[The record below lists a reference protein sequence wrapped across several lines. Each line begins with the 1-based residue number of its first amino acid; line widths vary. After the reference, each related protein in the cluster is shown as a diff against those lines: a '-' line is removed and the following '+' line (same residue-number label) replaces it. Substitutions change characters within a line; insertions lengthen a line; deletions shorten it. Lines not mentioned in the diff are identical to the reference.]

1 MTNKE
6 VKRIIKERVRF
17 DSVSVRKDVLICKQG
32 YFYHNGQSV
41 EKLARA
47 IKYVLPQ
54 VEILETHDYFKA
66 WPADSYMEVR
76 CRFVP
81 NATKR

>member
-1 MTNKE
+1 MNE
-6 VKRIIKERVRF
+6 IMWW
-17 DSVSVRKDVLICKQG
+17 G
-32 YFYHNGQSV
+32 YLHQNGWSV
-41 EKLARA
+41 EKLAQA

-54 VEILETHDYFKA
+54 VEILEEHDYFKQ

-81 NATKR
+81 NATR

>member
-6 VKRIIKERVRF
+6 VKRIIEATVGF
-17 DSVSVRKDVLICKQG
+17 DSVTVRKDVVICKRA
-32 YFYHNGQSV
+32 YFYRHGQSV

-54 VEILETHDYFKA
+54 VEILEEHDYFKQ

-76 CRFVP
+76 CRFVS
-81 NATKR
+81 NAAH

>member
-1 MTNKE
+1 MTNKD
-6 VKRIIKERVRF
+6 VKRIIEAKVGF
-17 DSVSVRKDVLICKQG
+17 DSVTVRKDVVICKQG
-32 YFYHNGQSV
+32 YFYHHGQSV

-54 VEILETHDYFKA
+54 VEILAAHDYFKA

-81 NATKR
+81 NAAH

>member
-6 VKRIIKERVRF
+6 VKRIIEARVGF
-17 DSVSVRKDVLICKQG
+17 DSVTVRKDVVICKQG
-32 YFYHNGQSV
+32 YFYRFGRSV
-41 EKLARA
+41 EKLAEE

-54 VEILETHDYFKA
+54 VEILETHDYFKR
-66 WPADSYMEVR
+66 WPAGSYMEVR

>member
-1 MTNKE
+1 MTNKD
-6 VKRIIKERVRF
+6 VKRIIEAKVGF
-17 DSVSVRKDVLICKQG
+17 DSVTVRKDVVICKRG
-32 YFYHNGQSV
+32 YFYHHGQSV

-47 IKYVLPQ
+47 ITYVLPQ
-54 VEILETHDYFKA
+54 VEIVEAHDYFKR

-81 NATKR
+81 NAAH